1 MENMFDSIT
10 QAESAANNQLS
21 LNVLIGAKR
30 LRLDHPELETIATD
44 MELIAMMF
52 ALLNRRMQAIGALA
66 DMSDMIAEV
75 SCD

>member
-10 QAESAANNQLS
+10 QAESAADNQLS

-30 LRLDHPELETIATD
+30 LRVEHPELDTIASD

-52 ALLNRRMQAIGALA
+52 ALLNRRLKAINALA
-66 DMSDMIAEV
+66 DMSEMIAEA